1 MDGFQYQNKIF
12 STRGSPVL
20 PKGLGA
26 RSVWVVNDNYSPK
39 IDALYASLDARNE
52 VLQCWSVY
60 FHVGSNGN
68 ASLERK
74 APKYAPKYANKVNK
88 GNEVA
93 GN

>member
-1 MDGFQYQNKIF
+1 M
-12 STRGSPVL
+12 L
-20 PKGLGA
+20 PKGLDA

-74 APKYAPKYANKVNK
+74 APKYAHKVNK